1 MERAAVTGRLEA
13 AGYLLTFQVCC
24 SLVTAPFMSPT
35 VIAKNEFRLQKSLQ
49 LYVWRE
55 GVPGRREMCVEGR
68 VVCMRYLGEQLVPHV
83 VLTMADLLFCD
94 LDKPFE

>member
-1 MERAAVTGRLEA
+1 M
-13 AGYLLTFQVCC
+13 
-24 SLVTAPFMSPT
+24 
-35 VIAKNEFRLQKSLQ
+35 
-49 LYVWRE
+49 
-55 GVPGRREMCVEGR
+55 PGRREMCVEGR